1 MYSDALDVNSDNN
14 VLLCSVL
21 KTIVLVL
28 NVYCGI
34 IERLLWHHCGTL
46 WHRLIYLFIYLFVY
60 ESRASVT
67 WSSVVVVVVS
77 LGSSNFFLGD
87 PISS

>member
-34 IERLLWHHCGTL
+34 IERSLRKQPSFFAPGRVAFRETDATRPGAKKDGCFR
-46 WHRLIYLFIYLFVY
+46 RLH
-60 ESRASVT
+60 
-67 WSSVVVVVVS
+67 
-77 LGSSNFFLGD
+77 
-87 PISS
+87 